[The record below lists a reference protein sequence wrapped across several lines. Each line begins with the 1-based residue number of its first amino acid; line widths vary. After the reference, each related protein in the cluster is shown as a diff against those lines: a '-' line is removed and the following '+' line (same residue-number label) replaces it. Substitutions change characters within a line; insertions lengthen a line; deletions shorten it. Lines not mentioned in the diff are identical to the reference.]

1 MTQTPSMRIFLHIG
15 LEKTGTS
22 SIQRFFR
29 LNREALKKQSI
40 LYSLVAGNENHMALA
55 AAAQDERKADDLR
68 LIYELD
74 SPLKI
79 REFRVRLSEELS
91 AEAAQ
96 SRCSTLVLSG
106 EHCSSRLTSP
116 QEVETLIRLL
126 SAVTDDITVIVY
138 LRRQDEFLCSTYSTD
153 VKSGHTGLMRMPEP
167 ELRKNRYDYDLLLN
181 RWCLALG
188 REKLICKIYEATRF
202 DVVADFAKIVGISSI
217 DNHQRPK
224 RINESLDISTLEF
237 LRVFNT
243 VVPRFKNQKL
253 NPLRGKIVQLLQR
266 VSDGPRPTLPLTE
279 LTGFMSCFRD
289 SNARVAEKYFGG
301 VQLDGDPL
309 FGKIGQG
316 ENRAEMRPLSTE
328 AAIGIAAHLWEG
340 QQEKLV
346 EQTRRVQ
353 RLSNRQKPQDAVR
366 QSGNG

>member
-1 MTQTPSMRIFLHIG
+1 MRIFLHIG

-40 LYSLVAGNENHMALA
+40 LYSLAAGNENHMALA

-79 REFRVRLSEELS
+79 REFRVRLSENLS
-91 AEAAQ
+91 AEVAQ

-116 QEVETLIRLL
+116 QEVETLIQFL
-126 SAVTDDITVIVY
+126 SAVSGDITVIVY

-153 VKSGHTGLMRMPEP
+153 VKSGHTGAMRVPGP
-167 ELRKNRYDYDLLLN
+167 ELRKNRYDYDLLLD
-181 RWCLALG
+181 RWCSAVG
-188 REKLICKIYEATRF
+188 RERLICKIYEPDRF
-202 DVVADFAKIVGISSI
+202 ANSDVVADFAQTIRLPFVG
-217 DNHQRPK
+217 NYQRPR

-237 LRVFNT
+237 LRLFNMT
-243 VVPRFKNQKL
+243 VPRFKNKKP

-279 LTGFMSCFRD
+279 LIEFMAYFRD

-301 VQLDGDPL
+301 AQPEGDPL
-309 FGKIGQG
+309 FGKIGQHD
-316 ENRAEMRPLSTE
+316 NRAEMRALSTE
-328 AAIGIAAHLWEG
+328 AAVTIAAHLWQG
-340 QQEKLV
+340 QQEKLL
-346 EQTRRVQ
+346 EQAGRIQ
-353 RLSNRQKPQDAVR
+353 RLSSRQKAEDAVH
-366 QSGNG
+366 QGGGE